1 MGWDVVQIG
10 LKHDLPVDDPIAT
23 AELVAKR
30 MNRNIR
36 LVYGNKYKYD
46 KINNIVSEV
55 EDFEYI
61 EIAKITLDS
70 SKDYLRM
77 IVPNYQAN
85 QIFKETSIKTLQKAK
100 YMGRWAK
107 MLLDDIEYQFEL
119 YEIEDENE
127 GEELDIRIFRENV
140 DLDVFE
146 FGKWHFFKH
155 AFYPP
160 TPDLERLLNY
170 RMKIYERA
178 RMFGC
183 KEVIICSDQGPT
195 MEIYDHMDY
204 PAEQL
209 KQYTFSNQYYE
220 ESNWLEPED
229 EGFWKSHARKIKF
242 SSVFNNELQFK
253 EEEFVEIVY
262 DDFKDLIL
270 RDYMPLRR
278 NKDR

>member
-107 MLLDDIEYQFEL
+107 LLLDDIKYQFEL

-146 FGKWHFFKH
+146 FGKWHFFEH
-155 AFYPP
+155 AFYSP
-160 TPDLERLLNY
+160 TLDLERLLNY

-262 DDFKDLIL
+262 DDFKDLI
-270 RDYMPLRR
+270 
-278 NKDR
+278 